1 MNLLNKEMKGLRE
14 EQTKIREEA
23 VKETE
28 AKFSKVIKELE
39 EKLEAALAVELIMLI
54 SDTCCGIVPS
64 WPSMR
69 IRLLRQVRNA
79 LLKTSYTSFKCVEC
93 CANFRMASKDC
104 IGKQTENL

>member
-39 EKLEAALAVELIMLI
+39 EKLEAALAVELQKREAAEDCLA
-54 SDTCCGIVPS
+54 TEVVK
-64 WPSMR
+64 R
-69 IRLLRQVRNA
+69 EAVEA
-79 LLKTSYTSFKCVEC
+79 KTSVELEEL
-93 CANFRMASKDC
+93 MAKNR
-104 IGKQTENL
+104 GLEER